1 MIAAWPRHGALL
13 ATMAMAIAMLL
24 WLAGCASD
32 RGADN
37 AAVNAIADE
46 QATAARNVTRNVTI
60 YVVRRG
66 WHIDVG
72 FAAEDL
78 AGPLRA
84 AREQFPQARFFT
96 FGFGDRRYLH
106 AHNPDFPNMLA
117 ALWPG
122 DGLMLITALQATPQ
136 QAFGDS
142 QVVELSVSAAQALQA
157 QRRMGASMSLLDGR
171 PQSDGPGPYEGSAY
185 WRSSLRY
192 SAVYTC
198 NTWAAQV
205 LASAGLPLPVRAVVF
220 AGQVWR
226 PVLRLAR
233 AHPNGEP
240 VSSAQ

>member
-1 MIAAWPRHGALL
+1 MIGAWLRHGALL
-13 ATMAMAIAMLL
+13 AAMAIAMSP
-24 WLAGCASD
+24 WLAGCATNRS
-32 RGADN
+32 ADE
-37 AAVNAIADE
+37 AAVNAMADD
-46 QATAARNVTRNVTI
+46 QAIPARDVTM

-72 FAAEDL
+72 FAVEDM
-78 AGPLRA
+78 AGPLKV
-84 AREQFPQARFFT
+84 ARERFPQARFFT

-106 AHNPDFPNMLA
+106 AHNPHFPNMLA

-122 DGLMLITALQATPQ
+122 DALMLITALEGTPQ

-142 QVVELSVSAAQALQA
+142 HVTELTLTAGQVLQA
-157 QRRMGASMSLLDGR
+157 QRRMAASMSLQDGR
-171 PQSDGPGPYEGSAY
+171 PQSDGPGPYEGSTY

-205 LASAGLPLPVRAVVF
+205 LASAGLPLPVHGVVF

-233 AHPNGEP
+233 APPHGEP
-240 VSSAQ
+240 VTSSR

>member
-1 MIAAWPRHGALL
+1 MIAAWLRRGALL
-13 ATMAMAIAMLL
+13 AAMAIAMPQ
-24 WLAGCASD
+24 WLAGCATQ
-32 RGADN
+32 GAADTP
-37 AAVNAIADE
+37 AVNA
-46 QATAARNVTRNVTI
+46 TAAQEAAPARNVTL

-78 AGPLRA
+78 SGPLKQ
-84 AREQFPQARFFT
+84 AREQFPPARFFT

-122 DGLMLITALQATPQ
+122 DGIMLITALQGTPQ

-142 QVVELSVSAAQALQA
+142 HVVELTVTAGEALQA
-157 QRRMGASMSLLDGR
+157 QRRMAASMSLHDGS
-171 PQSDGPGPYEGSAY
+171 PQSDGPGPYEDSTY

-192 SAVYTC
+192 SADYTC

-205 LASAGLPLPVRAVVF
+205 LASAGLPLPVHGVVF

-233 AHPNGEP
+233 AHRGGEP
-240 VSSAQ
+240 VTSAQ